1 MDPETL
7 RVVMQLHLAD
17 LQELEDSRFNK
28 GKGREGDKSDFA
40 IAIETYRQD
49 ISDAAQFLSDRVMCQ
64 GLTRATVL
72 DVNQIREHE
81 AEEERAATDR
91 ALALQLARDD
101 NQPVA
106 DPAQQLATEPVKPTH
121 GQVSGSGQPRAPTSN
136 SIHLHRQSAES
147 RPRREQALPALNENF
162 FLPSALSRG

>member
-1 MDPETL
+1 VDPETL

-64 GLTRATVL
+64 SLTRATVL

-81 AEEERAATDR
+81 AEERAATDR

-121 GQVSGSGQPRAPTSN
+121 GQVSGSGQPRAPTS
-136 SIHLHRQSAES
+136 QQQTPPPTE
-147 RPRREQALPALNENF
+147 RREPATTRAGSTSLERNF
-162 FLPSALSRG
+162 FPPSPLSRG